1 MQVGQ
6 PVGRY
11 FIRRIALVGGPA
23 GIVPRYNLAGRRD
36 GGAGRGGAGGGR
48 GRLTGRGAPCR
59 IARGPGGYGGAVG
72 WLVRLRVSRA
82 GMGGRI
88 RPPSVRPLLPA
99 FLWTI
104 RWRTVGR
111 WRILPEGVWGRARNR
126 KRRWNGGRKK
136 GRKARF
142 PGEDPF
148 PSGKARQSASRRRPP
163 RRLISRLYS
172 SSEMLL
178 LFIEIL

>member
-72 WLVRLRVSRA
+72 WLVRLRISRA
-82 GMGGRI
+82 GMGGRCI
-88 RPPSVRPLLPA
+88 SPRVRGSGRRLPA
-99 FLWTI
+99 
-104 RWRTVGR
+104 RRSRRSYGRSDGGR
-111 WRILPEGVWGRARNR
+111 WAAGGFSLRECG
-126 KRRWNGGRKK
+126 GGRET
-136 GRKARF
+136 GRGGGMGGGRRGGRPVF
-142 PGEDPF
+142 PGKIR
-148 PSGKARQSASRRRPP
+148 SRQGKRP